1 MDEKYG
7 RKSKKRKNLLGH
19 SVATIHFEKEHKG
32 FLKWFGYARI
42 RSTVENLKNARI
54 CRVIAWRQSIVKQNL
69 KNFSSGLCTDK
80 KEERKKILK
89 TQEFVL

>member
-1 MDEKYG
+1 MRSMVESLKNA
-7 RKSKKRKNLLGH
+7 RICWVIAWQQSTLKKHIKDLSSG
-19 SVATIHFEKEHKG
+19 
-32 FLKWFGYARI
+32 FGYARI

-54 CRVIAWRQSIVKQNL
+54 CRIIAWRQSIVKQNL
-69 KNFSSGLCTDK
+69 KKFSSGLCTDK

>member
-7 RKSKKRKNLLGH
+7 KKSKKCKNLLVH
-19 SVATIHFEKEHKG
+19 SVTTIHFEKAHKG
-32 FLKWFGYARI
+32 FFKWFGHARI

-54 CRVIAWRQSIVKQNL
+54 CRVVAWRQSIVIQNL
-69 KNFSSGLCTDK
+69 KNFSSDLCTDK